1 MELENLTIV
10 IPTLNAAKSLPATLA
25 ALRGTKAEIFIV
37 DGESTDATV
46 AFAEAAGYRVI
57 ATARGRGVQ
66 LAAGVDAASR
76 EWLLLLHADTVPD
89 EGWRDVVGRFIA
101 DPRNAD
107 RAGVFRFATD
117 LPGRL
122 ARSLE
127 RTVNWRSRVMALPY
141 GDQGLLIGR
150 DLLDRV
156 GGVRPLPIME
166 DVDLVRRLG
175 RDRLTM
181 LEATAVTSGE
191 RYRHYGILP
200 RVARNMAC
208 LGLYYVGV
216 SPTVIAR
223 LYG

>member
-1 MELENLTIV
+1 
-10 IPTLNAAKSLPATLA
+10 
-25 ALRGTKAEIFIV
+25 
-37 DGESTDATV
+37 
-46 AFAEAAGYRVI
+46 
-57 ATARGRGVQ
+57 
-66 LAAGVDAASR
+66 
-76 EWLLLLHADTVPD
+76 
-89 EGWRDVVGRFIA
+89 
-101 DPRNAD
+101 
-107 RAGVFRFATD
+107 
-117 LPGRL
+117 
-122 ARSLE
+122 
-127 RTVNWRSRVMALPY
+127 MALPY

-191 RYRHYGILP
+191 RYRRYGILP

>member
-10 IPTLNAAKSLPATLA
+10 IPTLNAAASLPATLA
-25 ALRGTKAEIFIV
+25 ALRGSEAEIIIV
-37 DGESTDATV
+37 DGGSTDATV
-46 AFAEAAGYRVI
+46 ALAEAAGHRLI
-57 ATARGRGVQ
+57 ASARGRGVQ
-66 LAAGVDAASR
+66 LAIGVQAATR
-76 EWLLLLHADTVPD
+76 DWLLLLHADTVPG
-89 EGWRDVVGRFIA
+89 EGWSHVVGRFIA

-107 RAGVFRFATD
+107 RTGVFRFATD
-117 LPGRL
+117 LPGHL

-127 RTVNWRSRVMALPY
+127 RTVNWRSRVMAMPY
-141 GDQGLLIGR
+141 GDQGLLIR
-150 DLLDRV
+150 RNLLDRV

-181 LEATAVTSGE
+181 LEATAVTSGA
-191 RYRHYGILP
+191 RYGRHGILP

-216 SPTVIAR
+216 SPTIIAR